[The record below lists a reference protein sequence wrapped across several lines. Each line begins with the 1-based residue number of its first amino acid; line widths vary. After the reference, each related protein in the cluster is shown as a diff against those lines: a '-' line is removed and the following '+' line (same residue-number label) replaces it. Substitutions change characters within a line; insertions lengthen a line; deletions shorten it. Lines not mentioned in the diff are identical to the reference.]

1 MSLKTFRAPDGMT
14 WTVWRVEAGS
24 ATVVPGAPSA
34 WLAFQ
39 NEDGSERRRLINFP
53 DDWAQRS
60 EQLLE
65 LLRRMAEPVVSWRR
79 PSPPGGV
86 ELLGRESSSDA
97 KD

>member
-24 ATVVPGAPSA
+24 AIVVPGSPSV

-65 LLRRMAEPVVSWRR
+65 LLRRMAEPVVTWRR
-79 PSPPGGV
+79 PSPPSGV
-86 ELLGRESSSDA
+86 ELQRRESSSDA
-97 KD
+97 NE